1 MKQKQNDYRSM
12 LIDVALICFAYIAA
26 IYARYHLLNGYRT
39 VDPFGYSYLLTVGLY
54 ALLSVFAQCQYGVYN
69 RYQQRKR
76 HVLKIIW
83 IHTIG
88 VMSLLGLLYM
98 VKELHFSRSALLLF
112 YLFTCI
118 LICAHYLIRIMIS
131 NRRRAYSEHDRQ
143 MIVLGNGRLAKQ
155 YIEDVTLHP
164 EWGCKVKGYVSAVA
178 RNELGT
184 CLGSYEQLSAILDT
198 FPQSELVVALEEHET
213 QWLANILS
221 IAEKAGTHI
230 YLIPFYN
237 DAIPANAYIENYNRS
252 RLIDLRKNF
261 MDDPWSAFVKRM
273 MDVLLASI
281 LLVFA
286 SPFML
291 ITALLVKTSSP
302 GPILFKQNRIGKDK
316 KPFVMYK
323 FRSMVMS
330 DADKTAWTS
339 PNDPRTTTIG
349 HYIRKYSIDELPQL
363 FNVIKGDMS
372 LVGPRPEIPYHVDHF
387 KNEISRYLLRQQV
400 KPGMTGWAQVHG
412 LRGDTS
418 IQARVDYDLWY
429 IENWSIALDVKI
441 LFMTAFGGIIN
452 KEEK

>member
-112 YLFTCI
+112 YLFTCM

-131 NRRRAYSEHDRQ
+131 NRRRVYSEHVRQ
-143 MIVLGNGRLAKQ
+143 MIVLGNGKLAKQ

-363 FNVIKGDMS
+363 FNIIKGDMS

>member
-1 MKQKQNDYRSM
+1 MKQKQNDYRSI

-26 IYARYHLLNGYRT
+26 VYVRYHLLNGFRT
-39 VDPFGYSYLLTVGLY
+39 VDPFGYSYSLTIELY
-54 ALLSVFAQCQYGVYN
+54 ALLSVFAQSQYGVYN
-69 RYQQRKR
+69 RYHQRKR

-112 YLFTCI
+112 YLFTCM

-131 NRRRAYSEHDRQ
+131 NRRRVYSEHVRQ
-143 MIVLGNGRLAKQ
+143 MIVLGNGKLAKQ

-178 RNELGT
+178 RNELGI
-184 CLGSYEQLSAILDT
+184 CLGCYEQLSAILDT

-213 QWLANILS
+213 QWLAKILS
-221 IAEKAGTHI
+221 VAEKAGTHI
-230 YLIPFYN
+230 HLIPFYN
-237 DAIPANAYIENYNRS
+237 DIIPSNAYIENYNRS
-252 RLIDLRKNF
+252 RLIDLRQNF
-261 MDDPWSAFVKRM
+261 MDEPWNAFAKRL
-273 MDVLLASI
+273 MDVLIASLILVLASP
-281 LLVFA
+281 L
-286 SPFML
+286 ML
-291 ITALLVKTSSP
+291 ITALMVKISSP

-330 DADKTAWTS
+330 GAAKTAWTS
-339 PNDPRTTTIG
+339 PNDPRTTAIG